1 MGSELGFLYVGND
14 QFRPNLQAA
23 PLVSSANL
31 LDLAQQTAL
40 TYTCAPPGNGTRLG
54 IDRDLDGVLDGDE
67 LANNT
72 DPADPRS
79 Y

>member
-1 MGSELGFLYVGND
+1 V
-14 QFRPNLQAA
+14 QAA

-31 LDLAQQTAL
+31 AQIAQLTPV
-40 TYTCAPPGNGTRLG
+40 TYTCVPPGNGVRLG
-54 IDRDLDGVLDGDE
+54 IDRDGDGVLDGDE
-67 LANNT
+67 QLHNT